1 MPEAASAIA
10 QVDVPAA
17 PARPDVAAPDAP
29 AAPPAGPGPVPPG
42 AGAPATSTAEQQ
54 APQAPLPDAVLWGI
68 GALFL
73 ALLVAV
79 AIKLVRRKKAERAE
93 ALPPKRERIEPAAV
107 ARERERVEEQAA
119 AGREAEARRR
129 EEEAARRKAAYDA
142 RKKAEREERERRRR
156 ELEALPPEERAARER
171 ALEEEARRAR
181 EAEEEERRRRKREE
195 EERRKAE
202 YAARKEAE
210 RAEKERRAR
219 EKAEAEA
226 ARLRAIEEERERK
239 ERERLAA
246 LEAQRKKI
254 EAEAG
259 KTLLEGLTRTR
270 EGGFV
275 AKLAGLFGGKAEI
288 SESSIAEL
296 EEILFTADIG
306 VKTSMKLVERAQ
318 ERLARKELGDPDKL
332 RQAIRNDIAEILAT
346 AQKGAA
352 PAVEGLGLPLGEK
365 KPWVIMVVGVNGA
378 GKTTTIGKLAAKLK
392 ARGKSVLLA
401 AGDTYR
407 AAATEQLDV
416 WAERAEVPIV
426 KGAEGAD
433 PAGVVFEAVQRG
445 VREGVDVVIADTAG
459 RLHTRAPLM
468 EELKK
473 VKRVVGKARE
483 GAPDEILLVLDA
495 TMGQNAI
502 QQARQF
508 HEALGVTGIALTK
521 LDGTAKGGVV
531 IGISDELKIP
541 VRLVGIG
548 ESLADLRPFDPDE
561 FVDALFGAA

>member
-1 MPEAASAIA
+1 MPQAEAVA
-10 QVDVPAA
+10 QVDEGL
-17 PARPDVAAPDAP
+17 RPDQQQ
-29 AAPPAGPGPVPPG
+29 
-42 AGAPATSTAEQQ
+42 QQ
-54 APQAPLPDAVLWGI
+54 APPQQAPVEVQPTPETEAPAPVEGLPDAVGW
-68 GALFL
+68 GALTLLL
-73 ALLVAV
+73 ALLLAV
-79 AIKLVRRKKAERAE
+79 AAKLLRGKKEAAPE
-93 ALPPKRERIEPAAV
+93 ALPPRPERLEPIPPKKAEPAPAEP
-107 ARERERVEEQAA
+107 ERAA
-119 AGREAEARRR
+119 
-129 EEEAARRKAAYDA
+129 EEEAARRKAEYDA
-142 RKKAEREERERRRR
+142 RKKAEREERERRRA
-156 ELEALPPEERAARER
+156 ELEALPPEERKARER
-171 ALEEEARRAR
+171 VLEEEEKRARKEAEEERRRQRAEEEARRK
-181 EAEEEERRRRKREE
+181 EAYR
-195 EERRKAE
+195 
-202 YAARKEAE
+202 ARKEAE

-219 EKAEAEA
+219 EKAEEEA
-226 ARLRAIEEERERK
+226 ARQRALEEERQRQEQ
-239 ERERLAA
+239 ERLAA
-246 LEAQRKKI
+246 EEARRKKI

-259 KTLLEGLTRTR
+259 KTLAEGLSRTR

-275 AKLAGLFGGKAEI
+275 ARLAGLFGGKAEV
-288 SESSIAEL
+288 SEASIGEL

-306 VKTSMKLVERAQ
+306 VRTSMKLVEQAQ
-318 ERLARKELGDPDKL
+318 ERLRRKELGDASKL
-332 RQAIRNDIAEILAT
+332 QAAIRGDIEDILAE

-352 PAVEGLGLPLGEK
+352 PAADDLGLPLGDH
-365 KPWVIMVVGVNGA
+365 KPWVILVVGVNGA

-392 ARGKSVLLA
+392 ARGKSVILA

-416 WAERAEVPIV
+416 WAERADVPIV

-433 PAGVVFEAVQRG
+433 PAGLVFEAVQRA
-445 VREGVDVVIADTAG
+445 VREGIDVVLADTAG

-483 GAPDEILLVLDA
+483 GAPDEVLLVLDA

-508 HEALGVTGIALTK
+508 HEALGVSGIALTK

-548 ESLADLRPFDPDE
+548 ESLADLRPFDPKE
-561 FVDALFGAA
+561 FVQALFGKNS